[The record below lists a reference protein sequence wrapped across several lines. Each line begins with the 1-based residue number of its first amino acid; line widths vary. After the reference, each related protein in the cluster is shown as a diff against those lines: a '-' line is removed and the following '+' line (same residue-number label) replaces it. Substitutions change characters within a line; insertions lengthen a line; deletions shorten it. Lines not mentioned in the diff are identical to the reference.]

1 MNIVEPILFQCRIN
15 GDQPAI
21 CAPGDNFDAMTY
33 AELEFMLNALTRA
46 VVQHGFQRGQVVG
59 VLIGNKILHVVVS
72 LALAR
77 IGVVTV
83 SCRGRS
89 LPKEL
94 GAVAVMTE
102 TPGPFANVDRMI
114 LVDRSWAK
122 GDGG

>member
-1 MNIVEPILFQCRIN
+1 MARSWAFLSV
-15 GDQPAI
+15 
-21 CAPGDNFDAMTY
+21 
-33 AELEFMLNALTRA
+33 
-46 VVQHGFQRGQVVG
+46 
-59 VLIGNKILHVVVS
+59 NKILHVVLS

-102 TPGPFANVDRMI
+102 TPGPFANVDRVI
-114 LVDRSWAK
+114 LVDRSWTRGLGVAL
-122 GDGG
+122 DQSEVFDER